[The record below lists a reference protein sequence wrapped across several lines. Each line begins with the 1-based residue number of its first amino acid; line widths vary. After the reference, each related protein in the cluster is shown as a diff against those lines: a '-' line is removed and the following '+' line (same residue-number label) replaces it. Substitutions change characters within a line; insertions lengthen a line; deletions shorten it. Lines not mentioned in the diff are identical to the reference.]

1 MSAENAHAIRL
12 PSTLMELDTR
22 SSIASTLLWRAPPAD
37 LVLPAAEIHIF
48 AFALDLPAS
57 LVGNLE
63 RLLSHDEVARAERF
77 KLVRDRRRY
86 IVGRARMRTI
96 LGRYLNREA
105 THLQFCYGSH
115 GKPALSGGSG
125 GDRLR
130 FNMSR
135 SHGLG
140 IMAIQLDSDLGI
152 DLEHIRPFPDALP
165 IAERLF
171 APEEYQA
178 LRSLPGAQLDAAFFS
193 YWTRKEAIVKSI
205 GLGLSHPMDAFALAR
220 HPGASEERVVITGAH
235 GAATRWSLTVPPPSE
250 GYVAALAT
258 AGALRPLRCWFW
270 SDPPMHHH

>member
-1 MSAENAHAIRL
+1 
-12 PSTLMELDTR
+12 MELDAR
-22 SSIASTLLWRAPPAD
+22 SSMAGALLWRAPPAH
-37 LVLPAAEIHIF
+37 LVLPAAEIHVF
-48 AFALDLPAS
+48 SFVLDLPACR
-57 LVGNLE
+57 VGELK
-63 RLLSHDEVARAERF
+63 RLLLHDELARAERF
-77 KLVRDRRRY
+77 KLVKDRTRY
-86 IVGRARMRTI
+86 TVGRAQLRTI
-96 LGRYLNREA
+96 LGRYLNMEA
-105 THLQFCYGSH
+105 THVQFCYGMH
-115 GKPALSGGSG
+115 GKPALASGSG
-125 GDRLR
+125 SDRVR
-130 FNMSR
+130 FNVSR
-135 SHGLG
+135 SHGFG
-140 IMAIQLDSDLGI
+140 IIAIQLDSDLGI

-235 GAATRWSLTVPPPSE
+235 GAATRWSLTVPPPSA